1 MVTILEAATM
11 ARVSKDKAR
20 YWFKLLELETI
31 KKDGKLFF
39 PDNAVDLLNAMK
51 NAIEAGLAPVAAAV
65 EVKSIHPCP
74 AIKQPPHD
82 SNQSDIVLDKITELQ
97 NAIMLLAGTVEKQNK
112 LIEAQAIQI
121 NLLTTRLPAPKLP
134 QCVNVW
140 QPKPRQVVKV
150 PFWRHI
156 WLELFN
162 PVMLRAEP

>member
-1 MVTILEAATM
+1 MVTILEAATI

-51 NAIEAGLAPVAAAV
+51 NAVEAGIAPVAAAV
-65 EVKSIHPCP
+65 EVKNIHLCQ
-74 AIKQPPHD
+74 AIQHTPQD
-82 SNQSDIVLDKITELQ
+82 SNQNDIVLDKITDMQ

-112 LIEAQAIQI
+112 LIEAQAMQI

-134 QCVNVW
+134 RPVNVW
-140 QPKPRQVVKV
+140 QPKPQQVAKV
-150 PFWRHI
+150 PFWQRI